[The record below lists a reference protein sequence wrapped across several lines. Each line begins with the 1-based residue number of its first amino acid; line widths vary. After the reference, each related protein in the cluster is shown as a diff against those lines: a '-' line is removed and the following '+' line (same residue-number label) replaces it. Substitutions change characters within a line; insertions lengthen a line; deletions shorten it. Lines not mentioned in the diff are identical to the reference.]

1 MFKIFN
7 KKQNYNNKIIFISPD
22 INSGG
27 SENILFNLAQTK
39 NKNDILLI
47 SLTDIGYYG
56 SILKKEGYKILNWLK
71 ILNYIYNK
79 ILEVK
84 NWKNYTQIFWIQLMV
99 LKKP

>member
-1 MFKIFN
+1 M
-7 KKQNYNNKIIFISPD
+7 
-22 INSGG
+22 SGG
-27 SENILFNLAQTK
+27 VDLSKVA
-39 NKNDILLI
+39 
-47 SLTDIGYYG
+47 GMM
-56 SILKKEGYKILNWLK
+56 KKEGYKILNWLK